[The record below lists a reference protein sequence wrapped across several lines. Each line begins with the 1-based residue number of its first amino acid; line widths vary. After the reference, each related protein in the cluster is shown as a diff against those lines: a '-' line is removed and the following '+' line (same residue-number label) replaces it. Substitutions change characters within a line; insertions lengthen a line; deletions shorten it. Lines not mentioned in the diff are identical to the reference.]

1 MATIV
6 GPDKGSER
14 AAMERFGSG
23 GMALL
28 PWTKQILTVLWEQLR
43 LLVQVIYYTFMSGK
57 SKVNRKT
64 FLFCLCLFAF
74 TPAITVEKL
83 WFNVNVPVF
92 DRWGSLSRQ
101 LYDTVL
107 CLLIYCTARRKVNI
121 YIYYRTY

>member
-43 LLVQVIYYTFMSGK
+43 LLVQVIYYSFMSGK
-57 SKVNRKT
+57 SKVNRKN
-64 FLFCLCLFAF
+64 FVVLSLFICSHTRHFC
-74 TPAITVEKL
+74 
-83 WFNVNVPVF
+83 
-92 DRWGSLSRQ
+92 G
-101 LYDTVL
+101 
-107 CLLIYCTARRKVNI
+107 KVVV
-121 YIYYRTY
+121 